1 MMKGLLIGLPL
12 VALLIAGGVV
22 FSQPEPEERDS
33 IHKHIA
39 DGFSRGGFR
48 LGIVLDDT
56 RGEGDGVMIAEVV
69 PNGPADKAG
78 IQSGD
83 VIVKIDGQPVA
94 TTNQVRESLRNLGEQ
109 RQIEVEILRDGK
121 PVTLTVTPEKRA
133 MAWHFPMGRRYI
145 GVNLQELDSDLASY
159 FKVDPMAGLL
169 ITRIEPKGPA
179 AEAGIRSGDILTH
192 IDGNKVMDSRQVS
205 DLIEEGTSESVEVT
219 VLRNGNEMKM
229 VVKPSKREM
238 FDPSEMQHFRD
249 LPRMLESPEFKS
261 EMDQLRNQLKD
272 LKQDLEGIRKEELET
287 LRDEIQKELMMEM
300 DKLRNELKDKKKE
313 L

>member
-1 MMKGLLIGLPL
+1 MKKGLLIGLPL

-22 FSQPEPEERDS
+22 FSQPEPEESDS
-33 IHKHIA
+33 IHKHIT
-39 DGFSRGGFR
+39 DSFSRGGFR

-56 RGEGDGVMIAEVV
+56 RGESDGVTIAEVV

-78 IQSGD
+78 FQSGD
-83 VIVKIDGQPVA
+83 VIVKIDGKSVT
-94 TTNQVRESLRNLGEQ
+94 TTNQIRESLRNLEEQ
-109 RQIEVEILRDGK
+109 KQIEVEVLRDEK
-121 PVTLTVTPEKRA
+121 PVTLTVTPEKRR

-159 FKVDPMAGLL
+159 FKVDPKAGLL

-192 IDGNKVMDSRQVS
+192 IDGKKVTDARQVS

-219 VLRNGNEMKM
+219 VLRNGNEIKM

-238 FDPSEMQHFRD
+238 FDPSEMQHLRD
-249 LPRMLESPEFKS
+249 LPNMLESPEFKS
-261 EMDQLRNQLKD
+261 EMDQLRNQLKEM
-272 LKQDLEGIRKEELET
+272 KQDLEGIRKEELES
-287 LRDEIQKELMMEM
+287 LRDEIQKELKMEM
-300 DKLRNELKDKKKE
+300 DKLRSELKDKNKE